1 MTTVP
6 ARRSA
11 DSVKHCNRHEGISR
25 SRTGHLRTDRLGG
38 SYQAEESVN
47 EFFCFETGIG
57 VDGCDAEKPFTIGGI
72 EFVAL
77 AEIGTQELQSARRQP
92 LRVDFAVDELSCS
105 RHPVENI

>member
-1 MTTVP
+1 MMM
-6 ARRSA
+6 RLSSSRSA
-11 DSVKHCNRHEGISR
+11 RSGRRNSNPHHHGVAPGQLQPVGDSLEVG
-25 SRTGHLRTDRLGG
+25 DRLRLER
-38 SYQAEESVN
+38 A
-47 EFFCFETGIG
+47 
-57 VDGCDAEKPFTIGGI
+57 VDQLFHDDAI

>member
-1 MTTVP
+1 MGTLCSRGSWRRTRP
-6 ARRSA
+6 ASA
-11 DSVKHCNRHEGISR
+11 VGDSLEVS
-25 SRTGHLRTDRLGG
+25 DRLRLER
-38 SYQAEESVN
+38 A
-47 EFFCFETGIG
+47 
-57 VDGCDAEKPFTIGGI
+57 VDQLFHDDAI